1 MKQAILMLSFAL
13 LTASSLMTQAQE
25 GNALLN
31 GQMLAAA
38 NISTFHIHA
47 DTRVSETVVVAASR
61 NAAVANN
68 NRPHPKYGFNINR
81 INTSAE
87 QADRNQGKHF
97 IYTTHPK
104 TGFRI
109 KRYVG

>member
-1 MKQAILMLSFAL
+1 MKQTILILAFTTLSAPF
-13 LTASSLMTQAQE
+13 LMAQAQ
-25 GNALLN
+25 
-31 GQMLAAA
+31 AA
-38 NISTFHIHA
+38 NLSPLNIQA
-47 DTRVSETVVVAASR
+47 DTRVSETVVVASSR

-68 NRPHPKYGFNINR
+68 NRPHPKYSFNINR

-87 QADRNQGKHF
+87 QADRNRGKHF